1 MQNRP
6 NVIFPSEFKE
16 FSLALAT
23 PFEYQYRD
31 FVATFAFFD
40 SEGKQLE
47 PEEVSASWSP
57 KLGGSFRYLKSG
69 EPGKQSEVIKPITLN
84 ASARSAAVKVS
95 PWKKKDKELARRVQD
110 SLLVTVKDDELGL
123 TWTKRIKG

>member
-57 KLGGSFRYLKSG
+57 KLGGSFRYLKAG
-69 EPGKQSEVIKPITLN
+69 ETGAQSEVIKPITLN
-84 ASARSAAVKVS
+84 APARSVFVEVS
-95 PWKKKDKELARRVQD
+95 PWRKKDKDLARSIQE
-110 SLLVTVKDDELGL
+110 SLLIAVKDDELGL
-123 TWTKRIKG
+123 TWTRRIKN

>member
-69 EPGKQSEVIKPITLN
+69 EPGKQSEVIKPIMLN
-84 ASARSAAVKVS
+84 APARSAVVEIS
-95 PWKKKDKELARRVQD
+95 LGRR
-110 SLLVTVKDDELGL
+110 
-123 TWTKRIKG
+123 RIRSWPGEFRIRYW

>member
-16 FSLALAT
+16 FSLALAA

-31 FVATFAFFD
+31 FVATFVFFD
-40 SEGKQLE
+40 TDGKQLE
-47 PEEVSASWSP
+47 PEKVSASWSP

-69 EPGKQSEVIKPITLN
+69 ETGVQPEVIKPIMLN
-84 ASARSAAVKVS
+84 APARSAFVEVF
-95 PWKKKDKELARRVQD
+95 PWKKRDKELARSIQE
-110 SLLVTVKDDELGL
+110 SLLIAVKDDELGL
-123 TWTKRIKG
+123 TWTRRIKN